1 MRRRLVA
8 SIGAWGLAVAASGLG
23 CTGSDDAARACP
35 STVAVDLVAAPETE
49 RMLADLADRFNAS
62 EAARPADGTG
72 PCARVVVH
80 PLPAHRAEA
89 LLADD
94 WQRAPDDLPEPTVWA
109 PAASTWATLLD
120 ERRTGAGDRA
130 MAYDVTP
137 IARTPLV
144 VALPRSRA
152 EVLGWPDRPI
162 RLEDLLRFAGAD
174 LGSSCRRDRAPAG
187 MRLIVERWCDEG
199 WGPFRLGKAHP
210 SFSAAGLGALVV
222 QAAAATAGD
231 GGIEVE
237 DLDDPWLV
245 RFTGL
250 AEAAVAHYGE
260 TPRRFLDA
268 LYRADGGSTT
278 TTIPATAVVVEEKAV
293 IDYNRGDPAGRLGPG
308 ETGARPRDRLVALY
322 PAEGTVELDSPL
334 VVLDAPWVGE
344 DERAGARRFVGYV
357 RSPDVQRRVLA
368 YGLRP
373 VEPTVDVEG
382 PLFSRSAYGVDPE
395 PTVPVVPMPDAT
407 VLAALVDRW
416 HDQRRPARVLLV
428 VDVSGS
434 MGDPTDIHDLSSP
447 TKLDLAERALGGA
460 LDQFEGRDEVGLLV
474 FSTALAG
481 PGTTPDGLMSALVPP
496 RRMGTAGSAQ
506 RRQLAGAVAALQP
519 RNDTALYAAT
529 RRARDALAMS
539 YAPERINAVVLL
551 TDGHDEVDGGPPGG
565 TAAARAEL
573 LDALSSPDR
582 RDQPVPVFTVAYGGD
597 ADVDILRRIADASGG
612 ALYDATDPTPI
623 DLVLAEAV
631 SNL

>member
-1 MRRRLVA
+1 
-8 SIGAWGLAVAASGLG
+8 
-23 CTGSDDAARACP
+23 
-35 STVAVDLVAAPETE
+35 
-49 RMLADLADRFNAS
+49 
-62 EAARPADGTG
+62 
-72 PCARVVVH
+72 
-80 PLPAHRAEA
+80 
-89 LLADD
+89 
-94 WQRAPDDLPEPTVWA
+94 
-109 PAASTWATLLD
+109 
-120 ERRTGAGDRA
+120 

-174 LGSSCRRDRAPAG
+174 LGSSCRRDSAPAG
-187 MRLIVERWCDEG
+187 MRLIVERWCAEG

-210 SFSAAGLGALVV
+210 AFSAAGLGALVV

-268 LYRADGGSTT
+268 LHRADTAEADGGPTT
-278 TTIPATAVVVEEKAV
+278 TTTTVPATAVVVEEKAV
-293 IDYNRGDPAGRLGPG
+293 IDYNRGDPTGRLGPG

-382 PLFSRSAYGVDPE
+382 PLFSRSGYGVEPE
-395 PTVPVVPMPDAT
+395 PAVPLVPMPDAT
-407 VLAALVDRW
+407 VLAALLDRW

-434 MGDPTDIHDLSSP
+434 MGDPADIGDLDSP

-460 LDQFEGRDEVGLLV
+460 LDLLEDRDEVGLWA

-481 PGTTPDGLMSALVPP
+481 PGATPDGLVQEQVPL
-496 RRMGTAGSAQ
+496 RRMDAGGGRQ
-506 RRQLAGAVAALQP
+506 RELLADAIAALEP

-529 RRARDALAMS
+529 RRAHDVLAVAH
-539 YAPERINAVVLL
+539 APGRINAVVLL
-551 TDGHDEVDGGPPGG
+551 TDGHDEVGGGPPGG

-573 LDALSSPDR
+573 LDALSAPDR
-582 RDQPVPVFTVAYGGD
+582 RDQPVPIFTVAYGGD

-612 ALYDATDPTPI
+612 AFYDATDPAPV